1 MPITASK
8 LRENIYNILDEVIE
22 TGVPVEV
29 TRKGKTLKIVP
40 GNIKRIRDLSK
51 LPKRD
56 CIVGNLDDIVHMD
69 WSGEWSELKN
79 LDAPPEE
86 SGE

>member
-1 MPITASK
+1 MAITASK

-40 GNIKRIRDLSK
+40 ENVKRIRDLSK
-51 LPKRD
+51 LPVRD
-56 CIVGNLDDIVHMD
+56 CIVGDPDDLVHID
-69 WSGEWSELKN
+69 WMSEWSELKN
-79 LDAPPEE
+79 LDGPPDEPDE
-86 SGE
+86 

>member
-1 MPITASK
+1 MAITASK

-40 GNIKRIRDLSK
+40 KKAKRIRDLSK
-51 LPKRD
+51 LPVRD
-56 CIVGNLDDIVHMD
+56 YIVGDPDDLVHID
-69 WSGEWSELKN
+69 WMSEWSELKN
-79 LDAPPEE
+79 LDKE
-86 SGE
+86 